1 MRVWNHPA
9 ADIEMAEEAAYLE
22 RQLPGYGALF
32 LATVAS
38 LRDKIAAFPKM
49 FPEKIPGIRFCT
61 TPVFRYVMPYAI
73 TAEGIVILAY
83 AHTSRRPGYWQ
94 ERIESI

>member
-1 MRVWNHPA
+1 MKVWNHPA
-9 ADIEMAEEAAYLE
+9 ADIEMAEEAACLE

-38 LRDKIAAFPKM
+38 LRNKIAAFPNM
-49 FPEKIPGIRFCT
+49 FPEKMPGIRFCT
-61 TPVFRYVMPYAI
+61 MPVFRYVIPYMI

-83 AHTSRRPGYWQ
+83 AHTSRQPGYWK
-94 ERIESI
+94 ERIETI

>member
-1 MRVWNHPA
+1 MRAWNHPA
-9 ADIEMAEEAAYLE
+9 ADIEMAAEAAFLE

-38 LRDKIAAFPKM
+38 LRDKISAFPKM
-49 FPEKIPGIRFCT
+49 FPEKMPGIRFCT
-61 TPVFRYVMPYAI
+61 VPVFRYVMPYAI

-94 ERIESI
+94 ERIDTI